1 MPPGSWLTS
10 KFCQIDLTRFCLTAN
25 AKCVHWSTVS
35 RLFACHRPVAS
46 VNAFWRPADS
56 RGVTSGQ
63 NASNVSG
70 VSLRTCQGTGPFLDQ
85 SRDRGSQ
92 HRHIAYIA
100 QYIVTSFYKDAHRAG
115 LATFR
120 YHFTALY
127 REQAVE
133 PKFLIWSNPDKNI
146 GGIAK

>member
-1 MPPGSWLTS
+1 MRLGLKLSLRIFPSANGKQPVCMPPTGSVGQRVL
-10 KFCQIDLTRFCLTAN
+10 
-25 AKCVHWSTVS
+25 
-35 RLFACHRPVAS
+35 P
-46 VNAFWRPADS
+46 S
-56 RGVTSGQ
+56 RGQQSVTPGQ

-70 VSLRTCQGTGPFLDQ
+70 VSLRTCQGTGPFLEQ

-100 QYIVTSFYKDAHRAG
+100 QYIVTWFYKDAHRAG

-127 REQAVE
+127 RDKRLNPNSSYGRIQTKTSAPSQSDS
-133 PKFLIWSNPDKNI
+133 PKSTAQPTTRS
-146 GGIAK
+146 